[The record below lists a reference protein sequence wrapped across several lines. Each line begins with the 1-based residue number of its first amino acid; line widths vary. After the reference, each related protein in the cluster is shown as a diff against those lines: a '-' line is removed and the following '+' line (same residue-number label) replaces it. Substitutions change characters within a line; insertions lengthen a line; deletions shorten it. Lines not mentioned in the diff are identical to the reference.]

1 VKSLSGKTILLTGAT
16 GFIGAHL
23 ANRLRQVPDMHLV
36 LLTRQ
41 SLSPT
46 AQETVVQSSLDQLTH
61 STWAEY
67 GIPKIDVVF
76 HLGAF
81 TPKRGSEANDIE
93 AIYRDN
99 LIGTRALL
107 EGLPNTPERIVF
119 SSTLDVYAP
128 PTDGQVLTEDSRLQP
143 AGLYGAS
150 KLFCEQLVKIHALQ
164 QDCGYAILRYG
175 HIYGPGE
182 AAYAK
187 LIPQAIKALL
197 NNESPTLYGDG
208 SALRDFMFV
217 ADAVEA
223 TMRAAISPHMHL
235 EPINIVSGDSRP
247 IRFYVEL
254 LAEILKTS
262 RDIQYLRERPNGP
275 SLRFSNLR
283 LRETLGHWE
292 AVDMRDGLRQ
302 EIESYQNTVGQ
313 R

>member
-1 VKSLSGKTILLTGAT
+1 VKSLSGKSILLTGAT

-23 ANRLRQVPDMHLV
+23 ANRLRQLPDIHLV

-41 SLSPT
+41 PLSSV
-46 AQETVVQSSLDQLTH
+46 ARETIVRSSLDQLTR
-61 STWAEY
+61 STWAEHR
-67 GIPKIDVVF
+67 IDKIDVIF

-81 TPKRGSEANDIE
+81 TPKRGSEANAIE

-99 LIGTRALL
+99 LIGTRTLL
-107 EGLPNTPERIVF
+107 ESLPNPPERIVF

-128 PTDGQVLTEDSRLQP
+128 PTKGQVLTEESRLEP
-143 AGLYGAS
+143 VGLYGAS

-164 QDCGYAILRYG
+164 QGCGYAILRYG

-187 LIPQAIKALL
+187 LIPQTIKTLL
-197 NNESPTLYGDG
+197 NHESPTLYGDG

-223 TMRAAISPHMHL
+223 TIRAALSPHMHL

-254 LAEILKTS
+254 LAEILKTQK
-262 RDIQYLRERPNGP
+262 DIQYLREKPNGT

-283 LRETLGHWE
+283 LREMLGDWE
-292 AVDMRDGLRQ
+292 TVDMRDGLSQ
-302 EIESYQNTVGQ
+302 EIESYRNTVGQ
-313 R
+313 Q

>member
-1 VKSLSGKTILLTGAT
+1 VNPLSRKTILLTGAT
-16 GFIGAHL
+16 GFIGTHL
-23 ANRLRQVPDMHLV
+23 ANRLRQLPDIHLV

-41 SLSPT
+41 PLSPI
-46 AQETVVQSSLDQLTH
+46 AQETVVRSSLDQLTR
-61 STWAEY
+61 STWAEH
-67 GIPKIDVVF
+67 GISKIDVIF

-81 TPKRGSEANDIE
+81 TPKRGSEANAIE

-107 EGLPNTPERIVF
+107 ESLPNAPEKIVF

-128 PTDGQVLTEDSRLQP
+128 PTEGQVLIEDSRLEP

-164 QDCGYAILRYG
+164 QGCGYAILRYG

-187 LIPQAIKALL
+187 LIPQTIKALL

-223 TMRAAISPHMHL
+223 TMRAAVSTHMHL

-254 LAEILKTS
+254 LAEILNTS
-262 RDIQYLRERPNGP
+262 RNIQYLSEKPNGP

-292 AVDMRDGLRQ
+292 AVDMREGLRQ
-302 EIESYQNTVGQ
+302 EVESYQNTVGQ
-313 R
+313 Q